1 MKVRTLSVLAG
12 VSAPLILGGSADAGF
27 VGHKLV
33 TIDNPFG
40 LLVLRIYA
48 IFDRPGQDRVE
59 SIAGTPACHRCQTH
73 AA

>member
-1 MKVRTLSVLAG
+1 MKVRTLSVLAA
-12 VSAPLILGGSADAGF
+12 VSAPLILSGSADAGF

-59 SIAGTPACHRCQTH
+59 AIAGTRSSPVC
-73 AA
+73 